1 MALRDVAKPTL
12 RHLEKEFHT
21 FLYFLCIL
29 LYQQGHFASA
39 ADMPIWDVPLAA
51 PLVGVLSGDEMASK
65 HTKEGKDGERLRA
78 MRAKLH
84 NALSMA
90 AFLQGEELAAR
101 KARVLI
107 VFGNPVERAYRQD
120 RTNMTTEVEC
130 LQRYCAY
137 ARFGQL
143 YVLHKLW
150 SKLSCAESLQHM
162 GFDVGD
168 GSTADYSE
176 YVARHVNAAS
186 ASSSSAKPPAP
197 KPERITFQDRDRDD
211 AIIAECAWNLC
222 RQFVKFRACSM
233 KIGRAHV

>member
-1 MALRDVAKPTL
+1 MKTWFQFHQALRERDS
-12 RHLEKEFHT
+12 EFHT

-29 LYQQGHFASA
+29 LHQQGHFASA

-51 PLVGVLSGDEMASK
+51 PLVEVLPGDEMASK

-84 NALSMA
+84 NALSLA

-107 VFGNPVERAYRQD
+107 VFGNPVERAYRQN

-137 ARFGQL
+137 SMFG
-143 YVLHKLW
+143 
-150 SKLSCAESLQHM
+150 
-162 GFDVGD
+162 
-168 GSTADYSE
+168 
-176 YVARHVNAAS
+176 
-186 ASSSSAKPPAP
+186 
-197 KPERITFQDRDRDD
+197 
-211 AIIAECAWNLC
+211 
-222 RQFVKFRACSM
+222 
-233 KIGRAHV
+233 